1 MRGARLPNT
10 SGLGQDGRM
19 PLLDQTSTVVRPGV
33 PPRGGSPLAE
43 VQRAVEAAG
52 WPGLALP
59 ATNVLGVRVVP
70 VVELSGAVERL
81 RRGGQGP
88 VRDLETLG
96 LWEVMPTPDTPPAP
110 LRIVGFVATA
120 TRWDRALDQARS
132 LSGLGAGMVLTPRR
146 TRGLSL
152 MDADA
157 TGVWV
162 VGIPP
167 VEPEPWLWVTGR
179 TGPSATARRV
189 TTTRQREES
198 LFAHA
203 LDHGLVN

>member
-1 MRGARLPNT
+1 MKRGGASKS
-10 SGLGQDGRM
+10 SGFGQDDRM
-19 PLLDQTSTVVRPGV
+19 PVVDQPAASVRPSARRVPSLPGV
-33 PPRGGSPLAE
+33 ERVL
-43 VQRAVEAAG
+43 EAAG
-52 WPGLALP
+52 WPGRALP
-59 ATNVLGVRVVP
+59 ATRVLGVHVVP
-70 VVELSGAVERL
+70 VVELTGAAERL
-81 RRGGQGP
+81 NRGQGP
-88 VRDLETLG
+88 TLDLETLE
-96 LWEVMPTPDTPPAP
+96 LWEVMPTPATPPAP

-120 TRWDRALDQARS
+120 MRWDRALDQARS

-146 TRGLSL
+146 TKSLSL

-162 VGIPP
+162 VGLPP
-167 VEPEPWLWVTGR
+167 VESEPRLWVTGR

-203 LDHGLVN
+203 LDHELVS

>member
-19 PLLDQTSTVVRPGV
+19 PLLDQTSTVVRPGI
-33 PPRGGSPLAE
+33 PPGGASPLAK

-52 WPGLALP
+52 WPGFVLP

-81 RRGGQGP
+81 RRGQGP

-96 LWEVMPTPDTPPAP
+96 LWEVMPTPDTPPPP

-120 TRWDRALDQARS
+120 TRWDRALEQARS
-132 LSGLGAGMVLTPRR
+132 LSGLGAGMVLTARR
-146 TRGLSL
+146 TRSLSL

-167 VEPEPWLWVTGR
+167 VEPEPRLWVTGR
-179 TGPSATARRV
+179 AGPSATARRV

-203 LDHGLVN
+203 LEHRLLS